1 MAFPNQVFYCF
12 LIIAPFLCPGTT
24 GVSSRKKN
32 AIVLPNPEQ
41 NVMPFEPVHYS
52 EPNISK
58 NYQSSTKVN
67 ARGMGHL
74 YLITKKFMNF
84 VLDGE
89 PYPSGFV
96 RVGNNE
102 LVISTDYTKLGLHY
116 LFLVLIAVVG
126 IVLAAIVP
134 CTGLLFCCCRCAGK
148 CGARTRPFDKR
159 FDTCRRHFFAFLL
172 SSLTVVIMF
181 GVVCAIVTNEYM
193 EEGAQNLP
201 KNVRTSLRDTK
212 LYLNN
217 TKKEVNTLLITNF
230 AELDVVLSKLLHK
243 SGEIVKDKLGEI
255 SKAAVVAN
263 LTTIVQGLKNI
274 RADLGNIDSLTKSLQ
289 KHAKALEIALN
300 NVREQL
306 MERLT
311 ICRHEAACIEFL
323 SNYNITALTLESN
336 FTQLPDVT
344 LSLHNVSGLLA
355 NDIETEV
362 IKGRDQFDHI
372 KLNIQRSVD
381 RTIPDIAREIAKA
394 GKILQR
400 NADNVTQVLDNI
412 ESMID
417 KNSYRPIDQAESIFR
432 QYAHYRYYLGL
443 GVSLV
448 LVSVLFSLGIGLLC
462 GYCGRRPDL
471 MYSED
476 CCDKGTAARFL
487 MMAVWIM
494 FLSFTALV
502 AVTLGYM
509 VSGSVADRV
518 VCNGLRNPHNST
530 TFAVLDQLVDLSS
543 LYPSSNKQLNLSTII
558 RECEKNASVYKVLGI
573 ESDSMSEY
581 AAQFNMPERVRQL
594 ADSIVLTSDIVIV
607 TPEAERQLKALAA
620 SPLNTIDLSVYTSV
634 LNDRITSIHLLQL
647 AAALNETAA
656 RLPPSQQNV
665 KHELETQAMY
675 LEVHQERQVG
685 LMVRLSRDL
694 HDNATA
700 LSHHLRFNHSSLS
713 DAVDSLLLDLRQAQS
728 MLNSQG
734 PAIVRAI
741 AEEFGKEFGL
751 HIQSYLNRVE
761 KEAEA
766 NIGKCWPIALIYN
779 ATVVSTCNNILD
791 PFNGFWFSVG
801 CVTLL
806 FIPAIILSVKLS
818 TLYQK
823 SEPYPGALVEAEY
836 LYDAYAERGDNVPL
850 QNVAGKKKK
859 KTKKKSSTGPG
870 YAGGVHVGRERE
882 PVQQQ
887 PVCDSRG
894 NWEEFS
900 GAAAVPRYPPISAE
914 YERPPPYYYPG
925 PTQPQVAASNT

>member
-1 MAFPNQVFYCF
+1 MASKTQVVAWF
-12 LIIAPFLCPGTT
+12 LIITPYFCT
-24 GVSSRKKN
+24 GLNGFQPQKKN
-32 AIVLPNPEQ
+32 AVVLPNPEQ

-52 EPNISK
+52 EPDISK

-74 YLITKKFMNF
+74 YLITKKFMNYI
-84 VLDGE
+84 LDGE
-89 PYPSGFV
+89 PYPSGFIQ
-96 RVGNNE
+96 VGKNG
-102 LVISTDYTKLGLHY
+102 LDISSDYTSLGLHY
-116 LFLVLIAVVG
+116 LFLLLIAFIG
-126 IVLAAIVP
+126 LILAVIIP
-134 CTGLLFCCCRCAGK
+134 CAGLFFCCCRCAGK
-148 CGARTRPFDKR
+148 CGARSQPFDKR
-159 FDTCRRHFFAFLL
+159 FDTCKRHFFAFLL
-172 SSLTVVIMF
+172 SSVTVVIMF

-201 KNVRTSLRDTK
+201 KNVRTSLQDTK

-230 AELDVVLSKLLHK
+230 GELDVVLSKLLHK

-263 LTTIVQGLKNI
+263 LTTIVQGLRAI
-274 RADLGNIDSLTKSLQ
+274 RSDLGNIDSLTKSLQ
-289 KHAKALEIALN
+289 NHAKALEIALN

-306 MERLT
+306 MERL
-311 ICRHEAACIEFL
+311 IVCRHESACIDFL
-323 SNYNITALTLESN
+323 SNYNITALTLEAN

-344 LSLHNVSGLLA
+344 LSLNNVSGLLA
-355 NDIETEV
+355 NDIENEV
-362 IKGRDQFDHI
+362 IKGRDQFDRI
-372 KLNIQRSVD
+372 KLNIQHSVD
-381 RTIPDIAREIAKA
+381 RTIPDIAREISKA

-400 NADNVTQVLDNI
+400 NAGNVTQILDNI
-412 ESMID
+412 ESLID
-417 KNSYRPIDQAESIFR
+417 KNSYRPIDQAESVFR

-462 GYCGRRPDL
+462 GYCGRRPDA

-518 VCNGLRNPHNST
+518 VCSGLRNPHNST
-530 TFAVLDQLVDLSS
+530 TFELLDKYVDLSS
-543 LYPSSNKQLNLSTII
+543 LYSASKRPVNLSTII

-573 ESDSMSEY
+573 EPDSMSEY

-620 SPLNTIDLSVYTSV
+620 SPLNTIDLTVYTSV
-634 LNDRITSIHLLQL
+634 LNERITSIHLLQL
-647 AAALNETAA
+647 ASALNDTA
-656 RLPPSQQNV
+656 RNLPPSQQNV

-675 LEVHQERQVG
+675 LEVHQERQVS
-685 LMVRLSRDL
+685 LMVRLSREL
-694 HDNATA
+694 HGNATA
-700 LSHHLRFNHSSLS
+700 LSQHLRFNHSSLS
-713 DAVDSLLLDLRQAQS
+713 SAVDSLLLDLRQAQTT
-728 MLNSQG
+728 LNSQG

-761 KEAEA
+761 KEAQA
-766 NIGKCWPIALIYN
+766 NIGKCWPISLVYN

-818 TLYQK
+818 SLYQK

-836 LYDAYAERGDNVPL
+836 LYDAYAERDQVPL

-859 KTKKKSSTGPG
+859 KSKKKTGASG
-870 YAGGVHVGRERE
+870 YAAAPHLGRERE

-887 PVCDSRG
+887 PVGDARG
-894 NWEEFS
+894 NWDEYGGS
-900 GAAAVPRYPPISAE
+900 APVPRYPPISSE

-925 PTQPQVAASNT
+925 PTQPQLPPANT